1 MYSTVSPRIAAVSR
15 AVPKYAF
22 SQEIAAEY
30 AEKWLSC
37 GNGCIPELSVPKA
50 IQVYRNS
57 GVDKRYGVTPVNEL
71 LLEKDL
77 EYRNSLYSEYAK
89 WLGEKALREV
99 FKKCDLFP
107 QDVDYFITVSCT
119 GFMIPALDAYLIN
132 KFPFRK
138 DVKRLPVTQ
147 LGCAG
152 GVASMML
159 AADYIKA
166 YPGSTVLILSIE
178 LCTLSFQP
186 GDKSADHIISTAIF
200 GDGGAAMLITG
211 RRGSGIHL
219 LRAES
224 SFFRQTLDFMGFDL
238 KNSGFHIF
246 LSPGIPRYLRRNLY
260 QEVEPILNTMGISSA
275 DIDAW
280 LFHPGGMRI
289 LEAIKE
295 SLCIDEDKIFHSRH
309 ILRNYGNLSSA
320 TIFFIIDE
328 YINKNTGGDD
338 SYQVTGAVGPGF
350 QLYMIFMKWLEL
362 DNQI

>member
-15 AVPKYAF
+15 AVPKYLF
-22 SQEIAAEY
+22 SQETAAEY
-30 AEKWLSC
+30 AEKWLNCS
-37 GNGCIPELSVPKA
+37 NGSTPELSVLKA
-50 IQVYRNS
+50 LQVYKNS
-57 GVDKRYGVTPVNEL
+57 GVDTRYGVSPVNEL
-71 LLEKDL
+71 LMEKDL

-89 WLGEKALREV
+89 WLGECALKEV
-99 FKKCDLFP
+99 FRKCDIVP
-107 QDVDYFITVSCT
+107 SEVDFFITVSCT

-138 DVKRLPVTQ
+138 DIKRLPVAQ

-159 AADYIKA
+159 AADHIKA

-200 GDGGAAMLITG
+200 GDGAAAMLLTG
-211 RRGSGIHL
+211 RKGSGIHL

-224 SFFRQTLDFMGFDL
+224 SFFRETLDFMGFDL
-238 KNSGFHIF
+238 KNTGFHIF
-246 LSPGIPRYLRRNLY
+246 LSPGIPRYIRRNLLS
-260 QEVEPILNTMGISSA
+260 EVESLLNSMSLSKG

-280 LFHPGGMRI
+280 LFHPGGMRV

-295 SLCIDEDKIFHSRH
+295 SLSIEDNKISYSKE
-309 ILRNYGNLSSA
+309 ILRRYGNLSSA

-328 YINKNTGGDD
+328 YINNPSVADGH
-338 SYQVTGAVGPGF
+338 YQVTGAVGPGF
-350 QLYMIFMKWLEL
+350 QLYMIFMKWQEAE
-362 DNQI
+362 N